1 MQTTYGHLTYCSNI
15 HAGESWPEHF
25 EKLQQYIPAI
35 KKEVSPDK
43 PFGLGLRLSDIAS
56 KTLYQPESLN
66 KFKQWLEAND
76 VYVFTMN
83 GFPFGSFHHTAVKD
97 LVHAPDWLSQE
108 RVDYTI
114 RLAEILS
121 QLLPDNMEGG
131 ISTNPFTYRHWHPEE
146 DWDNV
151 FKTATLHLLH
161 VVDALIKI
169 RKEKKILIHIDIEP
183 EPDGLLDNGKEF
195 LNWWDNYLLP
205 IGIPYLQDKWQ
216 YSTAVSESVLKDHVQ
231 LCYDVCHFAISYE
244 DHAGMINELERRG
257 IKTGKIQIS
266 AALKGL
272 FDKNNAGELTQAF
285 KHFNEPVYLHQVV
298 AKKKD
303 GTLLKYRDLPQA
315 LENGLES
322 DVVEWRAHF
331 HVPIFIE
338 SYNVLQSTQADIKK
352 VLQLQKEKAFTPYLE
367 VETYTWEVLP
377 QDMRLPMD
385 QSISRELNWI
395 INLSDHS

>member
-1 MQTTYGHLTYCSNI
+1 MQTLYGHLTYCSNI

-35 KKEVSPDK
+35 KQEVSPDK

-56 KTLYQPESLN
+56 KTLYQPDELK
-66 KFKQWLEAND
+66 KFKEWLKAND

-114 RLAEILS
+114 RLAEILA
-121 QLLPDNMEGG
+121 QLLPGGMEGG
-131 ISTNPFTYRHWHPEE
+131 ISTNPFTYRHWHPKEE
-146 DWDNV
+146 WDNI
-151 FKTATLHLLH
+151 FKKATVQLLH
-161 VVDALIKI
+161 VVDALINIK
-169 RKEKKILIHIDIEP
+169 KEKNILIHIDIEP

-195 LNWWDNYLLP
+195 LQWWDTYLLP
-205 IGIPYLQDKWQ
+205 IGISYLQDKWQ
-216 YSTAVSESVLKDHVQ
+216 LSPTEAETVLKDHVQ

-244 DHAGMINELERRG
+244 DHAAMIHELEKRG

-272 FDKNNAGELTQAF
+272 FAENNSSEIIEAF
-285 KHFNEPVYLHQVV
+285 KNFNEPVYLHQVV

-303 GTLLKYRDLPQA
+303 GALLKYRDLPQA
-315 LENGLES
+315 LEDS
-322 DVVEWRAHF
+322 QHTDVKEWRAHF

-338 SYNVLQSTQADIKK
+338 TYNVLQSTQADIKT

-367 VETYTWEVLP
+367 IETYTWE
-377 QDMRLPMD
+377 
-385 QSISRELNWI
+385 
-395 INLSDHS
+395 